1 MRSKPIEMNSCLVEE
16 PEKTTWTV
24 GVEVGPHGFKPY
36 VSRTVERMKRL
47 AEKPKRSFFTR
58 KRNDDQVELQNEFR
72 SFLQEI
78 RDDVSSRLWY
88 ALSALASKTTDRKFE
103 AEVFKLFGN
112 VTNAFVSISVNFDP
126 ASVTPDLLDLL
137 KDSVLKL
144 SEATQ
149 EVAAYTN
156 TIDVFPKE
164 FMEKVA
170 VVERLL
176 TQIRQ
181 QFGKYFKRNEE
192 LEMAA
197 AEAMKNR

>member
-1 MRSKPIEMNSCLVEE
+1 
-16 PEKTTWTV
+16 
-24 GVEVGPHGFKPY
+24 
-36 VSRTVERMKRL
+36 MKKL
-47 AEKPKRSFFTR
+47 AEKPKMSLFTR
-58 KRNDDQVELQNEFR
+58 KRNAGQTELQNEFR
-72 SFLQEI
+72 SFLQETK
-78 RDDVSSRLWY
+78 DDVSSRLWY

-112 VTNAFVSISVNFDP
+112 VTNAVVSISVNFDP

-144 SEATQ
+144 SESAQ

-156 TIDVFPKE
+156 GIDIFPKE

-170 VVERLL
+170 AFERLL

-181 QFGKYFKRNEE
+181 QFGKYFKLDEAFE
-192 LEMAA
+192 AEV